1 VALDAASDGSDAP
14 NQKDALKKVI
24 SLRDGSPGGCIQPR
38 SDRRTGSNGIAHRV
52 ALEDLKGRHSM
63 NKIYSALLAA
73 SMLFASALPA
83 SAQSYH
89 HRRHYRSSHYYNH
102 GDRRSYHG
110 HGVGPG
116 RGALIGGA
124 GGAVIGGALGGG
136 KGALIGGA
144 LGAGGGALAGQA
156 NQNHKR
162 NEYNRPR

>member
-1 VALDAASDGSDAP
+1 
-14 NQKDALKKVI
+14 
-24 SLRDGSPGGCIQPR
+24 
-38 SDRRTGSNGIAHRV
+38 
-52 ALEDLKGRHSM
+52 M
-63 NKIYSALLAA
+63 NKIYSALLAV
-73 SMLFASALPA
+73 SMLFACALPA
-83 SAQSYH
+83 SAQSYYH
-89 HRRHYRSSHYYNH
+89 HRHYRSSHYYRH

-110 HGVGPG
+110 HGIGPG

-162 NEYNRPR
+162 NEYYRPR